1 MEKGRFVSRPCV
13 IPTWLPCKDLSFADS
28 FVINKGNGSVTRGLV
43 HLTEQWNFGEPIQ
56 LNNGTVAYKMS
67 VTSKSSVILF
77 IYVKSRRSYLTDKE
91 LSNVN
96 CTGFVK
102 LIAQNMTN
110 NSGWKNSKGKAKKRT
125 FRRFLRIENYLRL
138 QWWARDKLD
147 NSIARLGH
155 RSRRQSSFPKFLNAY
170 TSGKKVIGINMKV
183 NATIHIEPMKE
194 FYVGELD
201 KAEFDLILQLG
212 SSSTVNLLRHS
223 IDTTKKPTKK
233 KKGLGII
240 ALSA

>member
-1 MEKGRFVSRPCV
+1 MEKGCFVSRPCV

-56 LNNGTVAYKMS
+56 LNNGNVAYKMN

-77 IYVKSRRSYLTDKE
+77 IDVKSRRSSLTDKE

-110 NSGWKNSKGKAKKRT
+110 NSGWKNFQGKGKKANLPPILTHRALPPPAMVSERQTWQQHRT
-125 FRRFLRIENYLRL
+125 TR
-138 QWWARDKLD
+138 A
-147 NSIARLGH
+147 
-155 RSRRQSSFPKFLNAY
+155 PKSQ
-170 TSGKKVIGINMKV
+170 T
-183 NATIHIEPMKE
+183 
-194 FYVGELD
+194 EL
-201 KAEFDLILQLG
+201 F
-212 SSSTVNLLRHS
+212 S
-223 IDTTKKPTKK
+223 
-233 KKGLGII
+233 
-240 ALSA
+240 

>member
-1 MEKGRFVSRPCV
+1 MKLILENLIHFRATSIVVNSISFSAVTAKVSQQGKCNKDGKGGRFVSRPCV

-56 LNNGTVAYKMS
+56 LNNGNVAYKMS

-77 IYVKSRRSYLTDKE
+77 IDVKSRRSYLTDKE

-110 NSGWKNSKGKAKKRT
+110 NSG
-125 FRRFLRIENYLRL
+125 
-138 QWWARDKLD
+138 
-147 NSIARLGH
+147 
-155 RSRRQSSFPKFLNAY
+155 
-170 TSGKKVIGINMKV
+170 
-183 NATIHIEPMKE
+183 
-194 FYVGELD
+194 
-201 KAEFDLILQLG
+201 
-212 SSSTVNLLRHS
+212 
-223 IDTTKKPTKK
+223 
-233 KKGLGII
+233 
-240 ALSA
+240 